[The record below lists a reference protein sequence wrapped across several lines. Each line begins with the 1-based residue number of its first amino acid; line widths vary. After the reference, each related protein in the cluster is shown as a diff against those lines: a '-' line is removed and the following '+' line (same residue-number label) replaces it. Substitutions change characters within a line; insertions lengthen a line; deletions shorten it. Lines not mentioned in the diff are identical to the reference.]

1 MPAKFPAYKAEGVIP
16 ACLLPFHEDLSVDFA
31 GYKAHLRDVAGTRG
45 INGITVNAHASEV
58 SSCEYAEQVAVL
70 DATMEAIGDTTPIIN
85 GVYSDSTMQA
95 VKLAKMAAAG
105 GASCLL
111 VFPPNVLSRGHAARP
126 ECLADHVRA
135 VAAATDLPLI
145 LFQYGLA
152 TGLTYP
158 MATLLELAAEIPQ
171 IKAIKDGSGD
181 PVLAEKHV
189 VALQGLSR
197 PVNVL
202 STHSAWLMGSLVTGC
217 KGLLSGSGSVIA
229 RLQVELFEAV
239 QRQDLAEAQ
248 RLNTLVRATS
258 EAFYAAPAFDMH
270 NRMKEALVML
280 GRMQRAVV
288 RPPLKKLGAAEL
300 TRIRAALAGAGLE
313 PRLQLAAE

>member
-1 MPAKFPAYKAEGVIP
+1 MPAKFPAYQAEGVIP

-31 GYKAHLRDVAGTRG
+31 GYRAHLRDVAGTRG

-58 SSCEYAEQVAVL
+58 SSCEFAEQVAVL
-70 DATMEAIGDTTPIIN
+70 DATMDAIGDSTPIIN

-111 VFPPNVLSRGHAARP
+111 VFPPNVLARGHAASP
-126 ECLADHVRA
+126 GNLADHVRA

-145 LFQYGLA
+145 LFQYGLN

-181 PVLAEKHV
+181 PVLAERHV

-202 STHSAWLMGSLVTGC
+202 STHSAWLMASLVTGC

-229 RLQVELFEAV
+229 QLQVELYEAV
-239 QRQDLAEAQ
+239 QRHDLAEAQ
-248 RLNTLVRATS
+248 RLNALIRPTA
-258 EAFYAAPAFDMH
+258 EAFYAPPAFDMH

-288 RPPLKKLGAAEL
+288 RPPLRKLGTAEL
-300 TRIRAALAGAGLE
+300 GRIRAAIGAAGLE
-313 PRLQLAAE
+313 PRIQLAAE

>member
-1 MPAKFPAYKAEGVIP
+1 MPTPFKNYNPAGVIP

-31 GYKAHLRDVAGTRG
+31 DYRAHLRDVGGTRG
-45 INGITVNAHASEV
+45 ITGITVNAHASEV
-58 SSCEYAEQVAVL
+58 SSCEYDEQVAVL
-70 DATMEAIGDTTPIIN
+70 AATMDEIGDRTPVIN
-85 GVYSDSTMQA
+85 GVYSDSTLQA

-145 LFQYGLA
+145 LFQYAQA

-158 MATLLELAAEIPQ
+158 MATLLELAAEIPT
-171 IKAIKDGSGD
+171 IRAIKDGSAD
-181 PVLAEKHV
+181 PTLAEKHV
-189 VALQGLSR
+189 VALQGLPR

-202 STHSAWLMGSLVTGC
+202 STHSAWLMASLVTGC
-217 KGLLSGSGSVIA
+217 AGLLSGSGSVIA
-229 RLQVELFEAV
+229 ELQVAVFEAV
-239 QRQDLAEAQ
+239 QRKDLAAAQ
-248 RLNTLVRATS
+248 ALNALIRPTA
-258 EAFYAAPAFDMH
+258 EAFYAAPSFDMH

-280 GRMQRAVV
+280 GRMRRAVV
-288 RPPLKKLGAAEL
+288 RPPLKMLGEAEL
-300 TRIRAALAGAGLE
+300 GRIRAAVAAAGLS
-313 PRLQLAAE
+313 PRMQLAAE

>member
-1 MPAKFPAYKAEGVIP
+1 MPAKFPAYQAEGVIP
-16 ACLLPFHEDLSVDFA
+16 ACLLPFNEDLSVDFA

-70 DATMEAIGDTTPIIN
+70 DATMDAIGDTTPIIN
-85 GVYSDSTMQA
+85 GVYSDSTLQA

-145 LFQYGLA
+145 LFQYGLP

-202 STHSAWLMGSLVTGC
+202 STHSAWLMA
-217 KGLLSGSGSVIA
+217 K
-229 RLQVELFEAV
+229 
-239 QRQDLAEAQ
+239 
-248 RLNTLVRATS
+248 
-258 EAFYAAPAFDMH
+258 
-270 NRMKEALVML
+270 
-280 GRMQRAVV
+280 
-288 RPPLKKLGAAEL
+288 
-300 TRIRAALAGAGLE
+300 
-313 PRLQLAAE
+313 

>member
-1 MPAKFPAYKAEGVIP
+1 MPATFPAYKAEGVIP

-58 SSCEYAEQVAVL
+58 SSCDYAEQVAVL

-85 GVYSDSTMQA
+85 GVYSDSTLQA

-111 VFPPNVLSRGHAARP
+111 VFPPNVLARGHAASP
-126 ECLADHVRA
+126 GNMADHVRA

-145 LFQYGLA
+145 LFQYGMN

-158 MATLLELAAEIPQ
+158 LATLLELAAEIPQ

-181 PVLAEKHV
+181 PVLAERHV

-202 STHSAWLMGSLVTGC
+202 STHSAWLMGSLVGGC

-229 RLQVELFEAV
+229 ALQVELFEAV

-248 RLNTLVRATS
+248 RLNALIRPTA
-258 EAFYAAPAFDMH
+258 EAFYAQPSFDMH

-288 RPPLKKLGAAEL
+288 RPPLRKLGTAEL
-300 TRIRAALAGAGLE
+300 ARIRTAITAAGLE
-313 PRLQLAAE
+313 PRLMMAAE

>member
-1 MPAKFPAYKAEGVIP
+1 MPAKFPAYQAEGVIP

-31 GYKAHLRDVAGTRG
+31 GYRAHLRDVAGTRG
-45 INGITVNAHASEV
+45 INGITINAHASEV
-58 SSCEYAEQVAVL
+58 SSCEFAEQVAVL
-70 DATMEAIGDTTPIIN
+70 DATMDAIGDSTPIIN

-111 VFPPNVLSRGHAARP
+111 VFPPNVLARGHAASP
-126 ECLADHVRA
+126 GNLADHVRA

-145 LFQYGLA
+145 LFQYGLN

-181 PVLAEKHV
+181 PVLAERHV

-202 STHSAWLMGSLVTGC
+202 STHSAWLMASLVTGC

-229 RLQVELFEAV
+229 QLQVELYEAV
-239 QRQDLAEAQ
+239 QRHDLAEAQ
-248 RLNTLVRATS
+248 RLNALIRPTA
-258 EAFYAAPAFDMH
+258 EAFYAPPAFDMH

-288 RPPLKKLGAAEL
+288 RPPLRKLGTAEL
-300 TRIRAALAGAGLE
+300 GRIRAAIGAAGLE
-313 PRLQLAAE
+313 PRIQLAAE